1 MKHTSPNRPANI
13 RSILCHFPVR
23 QSARLLAIC
32 LLTFWIVAGSPSF
45 ASPSPASPELWLYY
59 STNLQVDDNLRELEP
74 VFRRAAAAGYRKVFL
89 NDSKFSH
96 PDNQPKR
103 YFENIEK
110 VRELAAH
117 LGLEIVPGI
126 FPVGYSNSML
136 FNDPALVESLRAKD
150 GLWVVNHGE
159 ARPVTGPET
168 RFPAFEDRTQWD
180 ICDPTV
186 AFEDAAAH
194 VSHAAGKNARV
205 AKRLRVEPFQ
215 QYHVSVLVRT
225 KGYNAKPM
233 LIQAI
238 GSEGERELNYT
249 YLPVKPTQDW
259 KLCHMVFNS
268 LENTEVMI
276 SFRAGYEGA
285 PGELWWRDPKIEA
298 AGFLN
303 LVRRRSEPLVVK
315 TEDGR
320 ELREGEDFEPVRD
333 PKMGTDPWAGEYG
346 VWHEPPVMKTRLPDG
361 TRLRVSFSHAI
372 TIHSGQ
378 AMICP
383 SESKTVDLLREQA
396 RRMEE
401 IFHAKAYFMNHDEI
415 RVLGRDEAC
424 AARNL
429 DAGALLADN
438 VRTCQKILRETSPG
452 AKIYV
457 WSDMFD
463 PHANARDHYYL
474 VKGNLAGSWDGLD
487 PSVIIANWNSGKPA
501 ESLAWFADRGHRQIL
516 AGYYDEAPE
525 KILEWLKVAGG
536 IRGIDGVMYTTWE
549 NNYADLERFAGIVR
563 KGWKPGSAP

>member
-1 MKHTSPNRPANI
+1 MKRTPPNRSLATLP
-13 RSILCHFPVR
+13 ILSDSPVWR
-23 QSARLLAIC
+23 FARYLAFC
-32 LLTFWIVAGSPSF
+32 LVTSWIGAGSATF
-45 ASPSPASPELWLYY
+45 AAHPPASPELWLYY
-59 STNLQVDDNLRELEP
+59 STNLQVDGNLKELDP
-74 VFRRAAAAGYRKVFL
+74 VFRRAAAAGYSKIFL
-89 NDSKFSH
+89 TDSKFAH
-96 PDNQPKR
+96 LDNQPKR

-110 VRELAAH
+110 VRKLAVD
-117 LGLEIVPGI
+117 LGLEIVPAI

-136 FNDPALVESLRAKD
+136 FNDPALVESLRARD
-150 GLWVVNHGE
+150 ELFVIRNGE
-159 ARPVTGPET
+159 ARPVTAPET
-168 RFPAFEDRTQWD
+168 RLPDFQDRAQWD

-186 AFEDAAAH
+186 AFEDGVAH
-194 VSHAAGKNARV
+194 VSRAVGKNARV
-205 AKRLRVEPFQ
+205 AKRLRVEPFH
-215 QYHVSVLVRT
+215 QYHVSVLVKT
-225 KGYNAKPM
+225 KGYTAKPI

-238 GSEGERELNYT
+238 GNEGETELNYT

-276 SFRAGYEGA
+276 SFRAGYEGFS
-285 PGELWWRDPKIEA
+285 GELWWRDPKIEV

-303 LVRRRSEPLVVK
+303 LVRRDSEPLVVK
-315 TEDGR
+315 AEDGR
-320 ELREGEDFEPVRD
+320 ELREGKDFEAIRD
-333 PKMGTDPWAGEYG
+333 LKMGNDPWAGEYD
-346 VWHEPPVMKTRLPDG
+346 VWHEPPVMKAPGLPDG
-361 TRLRVSFSHAI
+361 TRHRASFSHAI

-424 AARNL
+424 AARKL
-429 DAGALLADN
+429 DAGALVADN
-438 VRTCQKILRETSPG
+438 VRTCQKILHETSPG
-452 AKIYV
+452 AIIYV
-457 WSDMFD
+457 WSDMLD
-463 PHANARDHYYL
+463 PYANARDHYYL
-474 VKGNLAGSWDGLD
+474 VKGDLAGSWDGLD
-487 PSVIIANWNSGKPA
+487 PSVIIANWNSRKPV

-516 AGYYDEAPE
+516 AGYYDDVPE

-563 KGWKPGSAP
+563 KGWQSPP

>member
-1 MKHTSPNRPANI
+1 MKRTAPNKPI
-13 RSILCHFPVR
+13 VPDLCKLPVWNF
-23 QSARLLAIC
+23 ARHLALC
-32 LLTFWIVAGSPSF
+32 LVASWMVSGSP
-45 ASPSPASPELWLYY
+45 AEAAAPPVSPELWLYY
-59 STNLQVDDNLRELEP
+59 STNLQVDDNLKELEP
-74 VFRRAAAAGYRKVFL
+74 VFRRAAAAGYSKIFL

-96 PDNQPKR
+96 VDNQPKR

-110 VRELAAH
+110 VRRLAAE

-136 FNDPALVESLRAKD
+136 FNDPALVESLRAREE
-150 GLWVVNHGE
+150 LFVVRNGE
-159 ARPVTGPET
+159 ARPVTAPET
-168 RFPAFEDRTQWD
+168 RLPDFLDRAQWD
-180 ICDPTV
+180 LCDPTV
-186 AFEDAAAH
+186 AFEDGVAR
-194 VSHAAGKNARV
+194 VSQAAGKNARV
-205 AKRLRVEPFQ
+205 AKRLRVEPFH
-215 QYHVSVLVRT
+215 QYHVSVLVKT
-225 KGYNAKPM
+225 KDYTAKPI

-238 GSEGERELNYT
+238 GKDREGELNYT
-249 YLPVKPTQDW
+249 YLSVKPTQDW
-259 KLCHMVFNS
+259 KLCHMAFNS
-268 LENTEVMI
+268 LENSEVMI
-276 SFRAGYEGA
+276 SFRAGYEGSS
-285 PGELWWRDPKIEA
+285 GLLWWRDPKIEA

-303 LVRRRSEPLVVK
+303 LVRRDSEPLVVK

-320 ELREGEDFEPVRD
+320 ELREGTDFMALRD

-346 VWHEPPVMKTRLPDG
+346 VWHEPPVMKTTGLPDG
-361 TRLRVSFSHAI
+361 TRLRASFTHAI

-383 SESKTVDLLREQA
+383 SESKTADLLRDQA

-401 IFHAKAYFMNHDEI
+401 LFRAKAYFMNHDEI

-429 DAGALLADN
+429 DAGVLLADN
-438 VRTCQKILRETSPG
+438 VRVCQKILHETSPG

-501 ESLAWFADRGHRQIL
+501 ESLTWFADRGHHQIL
-516 AGYYDEAPE
+516 AGYYDEPPE
-525 KILEWLKVAGG
+525 KILEWLKVADG

-549 NNYADLERFAGIVR
+549 NNYTDIERFAGIV
-563 KGWKPGSAP
+563 KQGWKPGLAP